1 MVRPVSRSI
10 YRTGRQST
18 KISTARGTGTSLFDS
33 PRKRVL
39 RGQLDDHRVRVADCG
54 IVWILRVLAVE
65 QVADSAKPRPLAD
78 QLRGSLD
85 HHALQVRP
93 RIRIEIDGQR
103 QLRVRTQVPNL
114 QSVILRRKVDLAPV
128 DDVTH

>member
-93 RIRIEIDGQR
+93 RIHDVPPIGGQGSPAGLIAR
-103 QLRVRTQVPNL
+103 NCNSSST
-114 QSVILRRKVDLAPV
+114 S
-128 DDVTH
+128 